1 MLLPTPTIEPSHW
14 SAALPARIRRPK
26 PWTSDAAE
34 VARCRSRIA
43 WVRSVSGLAGADIL
57 PGGRAHRELDVPGG
71 AVRPCP
77 DVRAL
82 RRSHQ
87 QARAHVDCVRVCRNQ
102 AVRAGAPV

>member
-1 MLLPTPTIEPSHW
+1 VTFEEVLAVLLGWVGRRLSVGIATAGGAPIMIGNMAGTLPAGPSLLPTPTIEPSHW

-57 PGGRAHRELDVPGG
+57 PGGRAHR
-71 AVRPCP
+71 
-77 DVRAL
+77 
-82 RRSHQ
+82 
-87 QARAHVDCVRVCRNQ
+87 
-102 AVRAGAPV
+102 